1 VRHLDYSHKE
11 LHMTT
16 KPEALPQRGTHQTN
30 YLQLALLIFIWASN
44 WPLTKTILGDISAVG
59 FTTVRFILS
68 VPVLV
73 GIVLLVKEPLLPLP
87 GERLWLGIAGTLQV
101 GGMLGFGTLAL
112 QFVGPGRTA
121 VLIYTMQLWAIVLGR
136 LIIGERVRPQA
147 IAGGLIGFA
156 GMILFLNPRLVNWH
170 DHRVIL
176 GNGFALA
183 SGFVWA
189 LGACFYRRDKW
200 QSPFWTQVFWQ
211 VSWSTVAMIAV
222 ALIFP
227 QHRPIIWTRPLLLIF
242 GYNVFMGTVYCYWA
256 WSKALTVLPVSR
268 AGQIVS
274 LVPVVAVTMSV
285 MWSGEKLT
293 RLSLL
298 SIALIML
305 GIVLTMRSKQP
316 AAATLRDLS
325 VCSEQ

>member
-1 VRHLDYSHKE
+1 M
-11 LHMTT
+11 HMRT
-16 KPEALPQRGTHQTN
+16 KTEALPKSGAPQTI
-30 YLQLALLIFIWASN
+30 YFQLAVLIFIWASN
-44 WPLTKTILGDISAVG
+44 WPLTKTILGNISAVG
-59 FTTVRFILS
+59 FTTIRFILS
-68 VPVLV
+68 VPVLA
-73 GIVLLVKEPLLPLP
+73 GIVLLAREPMLPLP

-121 VLIYTMQLWAIVLGR
+121 VLIYTMQLWAIVLGW
-136 LIIGERVRPQA
+136 LIVGERVRPQA
-147 IAGGLIGFA
+147 IAGGLIGFS

-170 DHRVIL
+170 DHRIIL
-176 GNGFALA
+176 GNLFALA
-183 SGFVWA
+183 SGLSWA

-211 VSWSTVAMIAV
+211 VSWSTVAMIAA

-227 QHRPIIWTRPLLLIF
+227 QHQPIIWTTPLRLIF
-242 GYNVFMGTVYCYWA
+242 AYNVFMGTAYCYWA

-285 MWSGEKLT
+285 IWSGEKLT
-293 RLSLL
+293 RLSVL
-298 SIALIML
+298 SIALIMF

-316 AAATLRDLS
+316 AAATMRDLEPQTNDAP
-325 VCSEQ
+325 V